1 MAEKENRKERLERE
15 LRAHLEP
22 GETLLWSGQP
32 QAGLLF
38 RSCEPLAI
46 YLSVWAG
53 IMWLIAVFFL
63 ISAILHGPHIESG
76 AEEIGLPDPVS
87 VAWMLFVFLGGPY
100 FTVGRFF
107 YDASKRKRTLY
118 AITDRRSIIL
128 SGLLW
133 RFCRSRTYDR
143 VRWIAKETALSG
155 RTSIWFGPRPLL
167 YAFQGDYPVD
177 QAPELS
183 VFKAAYIYQVQHMR
197 PAGLVSVRFGWFLFE
212 LIEDGE
218 AVYALAEEA
227 RRKARN

>member
-1 MAEKENRKERLERE
+1 MTAKTSEEELERE

-22 GETLLWSGQP
+22 GEELLWSGRP
-32 QAGLLF
+32 QTGILF
-38 RSCEPLAI
+38 RSCEPLVIFLSAWGGLPWLAAI
-46 YLSVWAG
+46 FLFVNLFRDVEWIAFFLEPALLVGMFYILVGWPYLS
-53 IMWLIAVFFL
+53 
-63 ISAILHGPHIESG
+63 
-76 AEEIGLPDPVS
+76 
-87 VAWMLFVFLGGPY
+87 
-100 FTVGRFF
+100 VGRFF
-107 YDASKRKRTLY
+107 YDARKRGRTLY
-118 AITDRRSIIL
+118 AVTDRRLIIL

-143 VRWIAKETALSG
+143 VRWIAKERSLSG

-183 VFKAAYIYQVQHMR
+183 LFRAAYVYQIQHMR

-218 AVYALAEEA
+218 VVYALAEEA
-227 RRKARN
+227 RRKARS